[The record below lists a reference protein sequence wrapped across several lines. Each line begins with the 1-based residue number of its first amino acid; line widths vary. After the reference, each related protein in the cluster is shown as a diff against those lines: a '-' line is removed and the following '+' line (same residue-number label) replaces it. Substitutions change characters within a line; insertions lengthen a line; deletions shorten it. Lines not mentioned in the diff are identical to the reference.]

1 VVSSHPGQGLH
12 DDMATTR
19 CELTLRGPLSSTL
32 LGLIHTR
39 FDHVSM
45 PVHDGTV
52 LIIED
57 LDQASVRALLT
68 LLWDA
73 GHELVS
79 LIRVDAAPA
88 E

>member
-1 VVSSHPGQGLH
+1 VVPGHPGEGLH

-19 CELTLRGPLSSTL
+19 YELTLGGPLSSAL
-32 LGLIHTR
+32 LALIRTR
-39 FDHVSM
+39 FDNVST
-45 PVHDGTV
+45 PADHGTV
-52 LIIED
+52 LIVED

-79 LIRVDAAPA
+79 LTCVGAATA